1 MQIDTIVILLLV
13 MLLGY
18 IVLTYKKL
26 IKQDITLKKIKED
39 LKTRK
44 DKGHNT
50 DKLRREY
57 NVIARSFNHKI
68 MSFIGKR
75 IAKKLAYS
83 EVDIIEK
90 V

>member
-1 MQIDTIVILLLV
+1 MQINTIVILLLIV
-13 MLLGY
+13 LLGY
-18 IVLTYKKL
+18 IGLTYKKL
-26 IKQDITLKKIKED
+26 TKQDIRLKKIRED
-39 LKTRK
+39 LKALEDK
-44 DKGHNT
+44 DQNT

-57 NVIARSFNHKI
+57 NHTARSFNHKI